1 MTGGATRLFRDD
13 AANLPVLRLGSTHS
27 IDRSVTAGTGGPSGR
42 NQSACAQ
49 VKSGCD
55 SCDKTTRGA
64 NQQTRQ
70 AHYEKIFRLAF
81 APAFP
86 APSVREMAKR
96 KTRAIVSRECGI
108 VSHKQ
113 RNPLDV
119 VLAKARTHYPQ
130 MRIVARCWAAIPS
143 VITGASGIL
152 DHPHARVMTPNYLT
166 FECEPYPVI
175 AAQSH
180 DAPLNWPQ
188 RTGYAVANHAL
199 SLEGSP

>member
-1 MTGGATRLFRDD
+1 MTGGAPRLFRDD

-55 SCDKTTRGA
+55 SCDKTTRRA

-96 KTRAIVSRECGI
+96 KTRANRVAR
-108 VSHKQ
+108 V
-113 RNPLDV
+113 RNCESQAAQPTRCRPGESQDPL
-119 VLAKARTHYPQ
+119 PQ